1 MAPKDRKRVDPNSN
15 YGVDRAAKIAGR
27 AAKSGGLYTRFV
39 EIGRV
44 VLIQFGESEKGR
56 DGREGGAAGGLAA
69 RRTRA
74 PRVRACWRA
83 ASAPGRRGAA
93 DAEPSSARCLPLT
106 PQRRRGCLADNESE
120 ALAHARA

>member
-56 DGREGGAAGGLAA
+56 EGKGREGKGREREGGAAGGLAA
-69 RRTRA
+69 RRACARVGGRRA
-74 PRVRACWRA
+74 PPDGAVRLTRSRA
-83 ASAPGRRGAA
+83 ARAACRSHRYGDEPG
-93 DAEPSSARCLPLT
+93 
-106 PQRRRGCLADNESE
+106 
-120 ALAHARA
+120 

>member
-44 VLIQFGESEKGR
+44 VPKPNG
-56 DGREGGAAGGLAA
+56 D
-69 RRTRA
+69 
-74 PRVRACWRA
+74 
-83 ASAPGRRGAA
+83 APGCVV
-93 DAEPSSARCLPLT
+93 DHLDSW
-106 PQRRRGCLADNESE
+106 QI
-120 ALAHARA
+120 